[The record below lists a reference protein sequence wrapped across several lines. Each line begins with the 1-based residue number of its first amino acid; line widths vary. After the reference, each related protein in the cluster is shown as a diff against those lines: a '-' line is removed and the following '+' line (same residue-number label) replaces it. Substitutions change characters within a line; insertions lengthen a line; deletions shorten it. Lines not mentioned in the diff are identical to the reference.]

1 MRMTIGRKLFA
12 GFSGVLILLAAMS
25 VISITQI
32 KSIDSQYSELIDDRA
47 AKLMKIKELNIN
59 IAEQQSNQGSYLALG
74 EEKYLKQFEE
84 GHSAYLKL
92 SKELQP
98 AIKREKSK
106 ELFKDLNKLE
116 LQYYLFSQSVFQLKQ
131 QGETEQ
137 LEMLVSKQQIVENF
151 NKRVKELS
159 LFQEELMADGQSA
172 VSKDSAGIMLAV
184 SLIGFAAILIGIL
197 AAILTGR
204 TITRPVKLLA
214 AEAKE
219 IAGGNLAVRK
229 LNVRNKDE
237 IGLLADSF
245 NLMAHNLRKVIQN
258 TAENAEQVAASAE
271 QLTAGAEQ
279 SGAAGRQIAAA
290 MNNVASGS
298 DKQVQSVEQASITV
312 GRMSAG
318 VRQIADNAAAVSE
331 TAAGAASLSA
341 EGGKAIGSAIE
352 QMSSIHETFAGL
364 EDVIKKLGQRSHD
377 ITHIIEA
384 ITGIADQT
392 NLLALNAAIEAAR
405 AGEAGKG
412 FAVVADEVRKL
423 AEQSADSAR
432 QISGIISAIQ
442 QDTGKAISSMADAGK
457 EVERGITAVGDAGG
471 AFKEIGDSVSG
482 VTAQIEEVSAAVQ
495 QLLAGAE
502 HIVQAI
508 DDIAAAAEE
517 SASSTQE
524 VSASTEEQLASMD
537 EMSDSAASLAKMA
550 EELNESVSRFR
561 LK

>member
-12 GFSGVLILLAAMS
+12 GFSGVLILLAAML

-32 KSIDSQYSELIDDRA
+32 KSIDSQYTDLIDDRA
-47 AKLMKIKELNIN
+47 SKLMKIKELNIN

-84 GHSAYLKL
+84 GHAAYIKS
-92 SKELQP
+92 SKELESTV
-98 AIKREKSK
+98 KREKSK
-106 ELFKDLNKLE
+106 ELLKDLNKLE
-116 LQYYLFSQSVFQLKQ
+116 LKYYLFSQSVFQLKQ
-131 QGETEQ
+131 AGEAEQ
-137 LEMLVSKQQIVENF
+137 LEKLVSKQQIVENF
-151 NKRVKELS
+151 NKKIKELS
-159 LFQEELMADGQSA
+159 VYQEGLMEDGQSS
-172 VSKDSAGIMLAV
+172 VSKDSSTIMIVVA
-184 SLIGFAAILIGIL
+184 LIGLAAIIIGIL
-197 AAILTGR
+197 AALLTGR
-204 TITRPVKLLA
+204 MISRPVKLLA

-229 LNVRNKDE
+229 LKVRNKDE

-245 NLMAHNLRKVIQN
+245 NLMAENLRNVIQS
-258 TAENAEQVAASAE
+258 TAESAEQVAASAE

-279 SGAAGRQIAAA
+279 SGAASRQIAAA
-290 MNNVASGS
+290 MNNVAAGS
-298 DKQVQSVEQASITV
+298 DKQVHTVEQASITV
-312 GRMSAG
+312 GHMSVG

-331 TAAGAASLSA
+331 TASGAAMLSA
-341 EGGKAIGSAIE
+341 EGGKAIGSAVN
-352 QMSSIHETFAGL
+352 QMSSIHDTFSGL
-364 EDVIKKLGQRSHD
+364 EDVIKKLGQRSHE

-423 AEQSADSAR
+423 AEQSADSAQ
-432 QISGIISAIQ
+432 QISGIIAAIQ
-442 QDTGKAISSMADAGK
+442 QDTGKAISSMAEAGK
-457 EVERGITAVGDAGG
+457 EVERGMAAVGKAGG
-471 AFKEIGDSVSG
+471 AFKEIGESVSG
-482 VTAQIEEVSAAVQ
+482 VTSQIEEVSAAVQ
-495 QLLAGAE
+495 QLAAGAE

-508 DDIAAAAEE
+508 DAIAAAAEE

-537 EMSDSAASLAKMA
+537 EMSDSAASLARMA